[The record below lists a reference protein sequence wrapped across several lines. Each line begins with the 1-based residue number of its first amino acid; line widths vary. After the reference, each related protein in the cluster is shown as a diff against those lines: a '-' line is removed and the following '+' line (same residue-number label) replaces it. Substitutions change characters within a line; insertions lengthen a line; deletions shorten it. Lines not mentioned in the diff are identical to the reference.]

1 MKSYQL
7 RIQVALTRSQETIVP
22 TSRTNQAHYT
32 QPNET
37 QAISESQQDLKVALQ
52 NRHTIASQ
60 QVHLGIKI

>member
-1 MKSYQL
+1 MRSYQL
-7 RIQVALTRSQETIVP
+7 RIQVASTQSQGTTVL
-22 TSRTNQAHYT
+22 TSRKNRAHYS

-37 QAISESQQDLKVALQ
+37 QAISESQQDLKVALP